1 MEKKCQFSGF
11 PRCCGKEASYRFP
24 HTILM
29 KRKGVIEKEGEEER
43 RNHRSG

>member
-1 MEKKCQFSGF
+1 M
-11 PRCCGKEASYRFP
+11 SYSF
-24 HTILM
+24 HAMMLM